1 MSLTS
6 QKTIERLI
14 LYRLLLEQLELQGT
28 ANVYSNQLA
37 ELSGNTSAQVRRDLM
52 TVGYLGNPRH
62 GYKISELLKGI
73 KALLEPQQGIA
84 MVVIGIGN
92 LGRAIL
98 GYFYPLKPK
107 FNLVAAFDN
116 DEHKINRVI
125 SGCRTY
131 PVHQIS
137 TVLSVT
143 TIDLGIITVPAD
155 QAQAA
160 ANVLIRAGIKGL
172 VNFSPAPVKVPE
184 DVFIENMHMTMTFE
198 KVVYFSRLARTGGTQ

>member
-137 TVLSVT
+137 TVLSGT

>member
-1 MSLTS
+1 MPLAP

-14 LYRLLLEQLELQGT
+14 LYRLLLERLELQGT
-28 ANVYSNQLA
+28 TNVFSNQLA
-37 ELSGNTSAQVRRDLM
+37 EMSGNTSAQVRRDLM

-62 GYKISELLKGI
+62 GYKISELLKAI
-73 KALLEPQQGIA
+73 RALLEPQQGIS

-116 DEHKINRVI
+116 DEHKVNRVI

-131 PVHQIS
+131 PVHQIG
-137 TVLSVT
+137 TVLSGTV
-143 TIDLGIITVPAD
+143 IDLGIITVPAEH
-155 QAQAA
+155 AQVAA
-160 ANVLIRAGIKGL
+160 DVLVRAGIKGL
-172 VNFSPAPVKVPE
+172 VNFSAAPVKVPE
-184 DVFIENMHMTMTFE
+184 DVTIENMHMTMTFE
-198 KVVYFSRLARTGGTQ
+198 KVVYFSRLARTGGS

>member
-14 LYRLLLEQLELQGT
+14 LYRLLLEQLEMQGT

-73 KALLEPQQGIA
+73 RALLEPQQGIA

-131 PVHQIS
+131 PVHEIS
-137 TVLSVT
+137 TVLSGT

>member
-14 LYRLLLEQLELQGT
+14 LYRLLLEQLEMQGT

-73 KALLEPQQGIA
+73 RALLEPQQGIA

-137 TVLSVT
+137 TVLSGT